1 VKLVKPS
8 QMNHP
13 LRLSE
18 LDQKRIQAVLDG
30 KLARK
35 WISYEELW
43 AYQDLLYDA
52 IAAKLQTHEG
62 SLILQ

>member
-13 LRLSE
+13 HRLSE
-18 LDQKRIQAVLDG
+18 LDQKRIQAMLDG
-30 KLARK
+30 KLPKK
-35 WISYEELW
+35 WVSYEELW
-43 AYQDLLYDA
+43 AYQDLLYDT

-62 SLILQ
+62 SLVLQ

>member
-1 VKLVKPS
+1 MKLVKPS

-43 AYQDLLYDA
+43 SYQDLLYDT